1 MVKKQK
7 AERKPRA
14 KKAEAE
20 TTTTAVADNPKMISP
35 NKLKKLLTHARKAH
49 QDGRSIAGELGS
61 AIKTAADNDNLHKKA
76 FASVQSADRME
87 PEALADYFAHR
98 DFYEE
103 VTGLRKRAGSVMRMD
118 FGTGDRAAEDE
129 DPDPDF
135 EDSKVT
141 QIGTAARKVA
151 EAAGSKL
158 A

>member
-1 MVKKQK
+1 MVKKPK
-7 AERKPRA
+7 SERKPRA
-14 KKAEAE
+14 DKASKTEKID
-20 TTTTAVADNPKMISP
+20 TTAVADNPKMISP

-49 QDGRSIAGELGS
+49 QDGRSIAGELGA
-61 AIKTAADNDNLHKKA
+61 AIKAASDNDNLHKKA
-76 FASVQSADRME
+76 FASIKASDRLE

-98 DFYEE
+98 DYYEE

-118 FGTGDRAAEDE
+118 FGNGDGAEAEEEE
-129 DPDPDF
+129 DPAGN
-135 EDSKVT
+135 VT

>member
-1 MVKKQK
+1 MTKKPK
-7 AERKPRA
+7 AGRKPRA
-14 KKAEAE
+14 KRDPEAE

-76 FASVQSADRME
+76 FASVRSADRME

-98 DFYEE
+98 DYYEE
-103 VTGLRKRAGSVMRMD
+103 TLGLRKRAGSVMRMD
-118 FGTGDRAAEDE
+118 FGDGDGAEPDE
-129 DPDPDF
+129 DGDPAD
-135 EDSKVT
+135 DGKVT
-141 QIGTAARKVA
+141 QIGTAARRVA